1 MADEAITIRVTYQEG
16 WALVLYLAANGDRTW
31 SINAF
36 DESLDLTER
45 TTITRRRRSESEN
58 SLTNLT
64 SGVETGLQR

>member
-36 DESLDLTER
+36 DESLDSRLNGP
-45 TTITRRRRSESEN
+45 RSP
-58 SLTNLT
+58 
-64 SGVETGLQR
+64 GGAGLNQKVR